1 MRVGDPKQ
9 ARILSVVAVG
19 AVAFVIIQLLP
30 GGGSTVGKVSQQ
42 IQDRLQGRQDENEE
56 ASVGTRK
63 YPAMLARNVFDHPYL
78 SKSKPDSND
87 SADVAESG
95 ESVDRGSKP
104 SESRQD
110 RDDASG
116 VLPPALPGLPP
127 FDTVPSDQGKATVA
141 TKTAGEAVKPTIITI
156 DGVILRPSPTA
167 LISIDSQS
175 MTPAVGDMVAKGYRL
190 QKITEDGVILSRKGK
205 QKTVPVG
212 GSLTL

>member
-19 AVAFVIIQLLP
+19 AVAFVIIQLMP
-30 GGGSTVGKVSQQ
+30 GGGSTVGKVSQH
-42 IQDRLQGRQDENEE
+42 IQDRLQGRQDSNED
-56 ASVGTRK
+56 ANGVSRR
-63 YPAMLARNVFDHPYL
+63 YPAILARNVFDHPYL
-78 SKSKPDSND
+78 SKSKPESTE
-87 SADVAESG
+87 SGDVADSG
-95 ESVDRGSKP
+95 ESVDQGSKA
-104 SESRQD
+104 SVSRRD
-110 RDDASG
+110 GDDASG

-127 FDTVPSDQGKATVA
+127 FDTVPSEKGKAAVPTEP
-141 TKTAGEAVKPTIITI
+141 AGEPVKPTVITI

-175 MTPAVGDMVAKGYRL
+175 MTPTVGDLVAKGYRL